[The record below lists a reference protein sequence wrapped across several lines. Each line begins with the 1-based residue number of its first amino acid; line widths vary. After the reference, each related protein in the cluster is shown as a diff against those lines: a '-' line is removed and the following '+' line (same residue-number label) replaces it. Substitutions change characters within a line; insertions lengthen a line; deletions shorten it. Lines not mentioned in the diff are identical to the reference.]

1 MLVVICTRFYL
12 CSKSNP
18 LLFVGKSRG
27 EELITAGKY
36 KRVINSPG
44 MRRHARTCHEWQEAA
59 LCMRWCKKSR
69 QRVMICPS
77 TSYH

>member
-18 LLFVGKSRG
+18 LLFVGESKG
-27 EELITAGKY
+27 EELITAEKY

-44 MRRHARTCHEWQEAA
+44 MRRHARERATND
-59 LCMRWCKKSR
+59 KKR
-69 QRVMICPS
+69 HCACDGARNRDRE
-77 TSYH
+77 